1 MSEEELISLLQDY
14 EISIEYNDIE
24 DILDLLDEVDK

>member
-14 EISIEYNDIE
+14 EINIEYNDIE
-24 DILDLLDEVDK
+24 DILNLLDEVDK